1 LISERLWTRK
11 FNSTA
16 DIIGKSITLDDKS
29 YRVVGV
35 IPSSFIFLL
44 STDVYVALGASNLPP
59 LQNRGAAL
67 GIHELDDSSPE
78 SHSSRRRLTSLEL

>member
-1 LISERLWTRK
+1 MDKK

-44 STDVYVALGASNLPP
+44 STDVYVALGASACLRCKTVAAHWAYMDWTT
-59 LQNRGAAL
+59 QARSHISNR
-67 GIHELDDSSPE
+67 P
-78 SHSSRRRLTSLEL
+78 RLTSLE